1 MPLSRIKT
9 TNMSE
14 DVVLLD
20 SSAASTDVGERLLL
34 DGTDSSA
41 TNAGYAVLSE
51 KHTASMTGVQDDPRG
66 TVLQI
71 VKAKQDQNKTI
82 TVNSASHVDA
92 GVAFRI
98 YPKKLNSLFLIHF
111 NVFVAINTA
120 NRYPRPALY
129 RSLNGATA
137 EQIAIDTVFGGMGA
151 ADGGAVYGTC
161 ALQNMDHPPQVGGYS
176 LGQYIE
182 YEVYIR
188 NLNSVNIYS
197 HWYNGGNNPDV
208 HIFGGNGCSGTIT
221 EIDNSALPHGGGNAG
236 SSYIA
241 QYGQP
246 S

>member
-1 MPLSRIKT
+1 
-9 TNMSE
+9 
-14 DVVLLD
+14 
-20 SSAASTDVGERLLL
+20 
-34 DGTDSSA
+34 
-41 TNAGYAVLSE
+41 
-51 KHTASMTGVQDDPRG
+51 MTGVQDDPSG

-82 TVNSASHVDA
+82 TVNSASHVTG

-161 ALQNMDHPPQVGGYS
+161 ALQYMDHPPQVGGYS

-188 NLNSVNIYS
+188 NLNSVNIYT

>member
-1 MPLSRIKT
+1 MALSKIKT

-20 SSAASTDVGERLLL
+20 SSAASTDIGERLLL

-51 KHTASMTGVQDDPRG
+51 KHTASMTGVQDDPSG

-82 TVNSASHVDA
+82 TVNSASHVTA

-111 NVFVAINTA
+111 NVMVAINTA

-137 EQIAIDTVFGGMGA
+137 VQLATDTVFGGMGA
-151 ADGGAVYGTC
+151 ASGGAVYGHN
-161 ALQNMDHPPQVGGYS
+161 ALQYMDQPPAGGYS

-182 YEVYIR
+182 YQVYMR
-188 NLNSVNIYS
+188 NLNSVNIYVY
-197 HWYNGGNNPDV
+197 WYSGGNDPDV
-208 HIFGGNGCSGTIT
+208 HIFGGNGCSGTVT
-221 EIDNSALPHGGGNAG
+221 EIDNSALPYGGGNAG
-236 SSYIA
+236 SSHIA